1 MENLSIER
9 LRELRNETYNI
20 AIAKLKELAPK
31 GSSWFYN
38 AQRKDDS
45 DGLNEVR
52 LLLNQ
57 FNYGVEAKNELLA
70 KCVELGWIKIN

>member
-1 MENLSIER
+1 MENLPIER
-9 LRELRNETYNI
+9 LRELRNKSYNI

-31 GSSWFYN
+31 GSAWFWSY
-38 AQRKDDS
+38 QSKDNR

-57 FNYGVEAKNELLA
+57 FHYGVEAQNELFS

>member
-9 LRELRNETYNI
+9 LRELRNESYNI

-31 GSSWFYN
+31 GSSWLWN
-38 AQRKDDS
+38 KQSKDNY

-57 FNYGVEAKNELLA
+57 FYYGVEAKNELLA